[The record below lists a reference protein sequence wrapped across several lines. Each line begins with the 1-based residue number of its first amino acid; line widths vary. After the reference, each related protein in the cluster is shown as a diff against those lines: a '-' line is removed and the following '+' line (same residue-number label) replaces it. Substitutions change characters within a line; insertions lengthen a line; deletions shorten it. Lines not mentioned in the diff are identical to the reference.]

1 MLELDQK
8 RQKVKIKRE
17 LILNAF
23 RSGISSMKEKQGRGL
38 KILTPKEMLQR
49 LPISL
54 AQLKTGN
61 TSENWTKT

>member
-38 KILTPKEMLQR
+38 KILTPKEML
-49 LPISL
+49 
-54 AQLKTGN
+54 
-61 TSENWTKT
+61 

>member
-8 RQKVKIKRE
+8 RQKGKIKRE

-23 RSGISSMKEKQGRGL
+23 RSGISSMNEKQGRGL
-38 KILTPKEMLQR
+38 KILTPKEILQR

-54 AQLKTGN
+54 VQLKTGN
-61 TSENWTKT
+61 TSQN

>member
-1 MLELDQK
+1 MLVLDQK

-23 RSGISSMKEKQGRGL
+23 RSGISSLKEKQGRGL

>member
-8 RQKVKIKRE
+8 RQKGKIKRE

-23 RSGISSMKEKQGRGL
+23 RSGISSMIEKQGRGL
-38 KILTPKEMLQR
+38 KILTPKEILQR

-54 AQLKTGN
+54 VQLKTGN
-61 TSENWTKT
+61 TSQN